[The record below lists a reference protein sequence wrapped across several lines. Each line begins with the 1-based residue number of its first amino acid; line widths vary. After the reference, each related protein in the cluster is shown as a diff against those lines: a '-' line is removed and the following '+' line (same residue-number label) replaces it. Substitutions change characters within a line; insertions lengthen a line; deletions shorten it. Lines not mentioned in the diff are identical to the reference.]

1 MIYKNKNIR
10 SVYSVMF
17 GTFLVGAFFMG
28 LVLLSLV
35 AGLVSTIRALD
46 NIQHIDTALQAPG
59 RTAGKAV
66 SFICYKT

>member
-1 MIYKNKNIR
+1 
-10 SVYSVMF
+10 
-17 GTFLVGAFFMG
+17 MG

-46 NIQHIDTALQAPG
+46 NIQHIDMALQATG
-59 RTAGKAV
+59 RTAGKAG